1 MDQVMSCWNCVL
13 YYTKYFV
20 FDFWHFEV
28 GLSCFVL
35 QLILTIILISIPPED
50 VRKLVFFF
58 QMFSEVIN
66 RNGCWA
72 KMVGVIV
79 EFFQGERFLNNLL
92 LQTISSQCFLLL
104 LPPTTWSTLSF
115 LMYSRGEWYQKE
127 TVRSYG
133 LIKCN
138 GNVTP
143 ILLREKSHSQVFT
156 SGAGTRCVL

>member
-1 MDQVMSCWNCVL
+1 MLKLCALLYKILCFRLLTFRSWPVL
-13 YYTKYFV
+13 FCSLT
-20 FDFWHFEV
+20 HFNHNFN
-28 GLSCFVL
+28 LHTPWRRQKTC
-35 QLILTIILISIPPED
+35 
-50 VRKLVFFF
+50 FFF

-115 LMYSRGEWYQKE
+115 LMYSRGEWYQKG

-133 LIKCN
+133 LKCN